1 MTNITPAA
9 LKAAIEGDM
18 ENFIAASTP
27 GGIERQEA
35 AGQAAM
41 VANFDTLPKEMDRA
55 IGEKLGFI
63 YGADADEIFVT
74 VTPPAG
80 WSLKATGHSMHS
92 DLLDDQ
98 GRVRA
103 SIFYKAAF
111 YDRRANGHWSR
122 RYDVRSDYD
131 ETGDGRT
138 VHARDNATGESF
150 FSVRIDREENEDGQ
164 AFYSRIRVAENDATH
179 WLNTNRPEWR
189 DPGAYWNSG
198 ADLQKAQS

>member
-1 MTNITPAA
+1 MSITPAA
-9 LKAAIEGDM
+9 LKAALAGDID
-18 ENFIAASTP
+18 NFVVASTP

-35 AGQAAM
+35 AGQASM
-41 VANFDTLPKEMDRA
+41 VANFKTLPKDMDRA

-63 YGADADEIFVT
+63 YGEDADDIFVS

-103 SIFYKAAF
+103 GIFYKAAF
-111 YDRRANGHWSR
+111 YDRNANGHWSR
-122 RYDVRSDYD
+122 RLDVRSDYD

-138 VHARDNATGESF
+138 VRARDNATGESF

-179 WLNTNRPEWR
+179 WLNTNRPDWR
-189 DPGAYWNSG
+189 DPLAYW
-198 ADLQKAQS
+198 D